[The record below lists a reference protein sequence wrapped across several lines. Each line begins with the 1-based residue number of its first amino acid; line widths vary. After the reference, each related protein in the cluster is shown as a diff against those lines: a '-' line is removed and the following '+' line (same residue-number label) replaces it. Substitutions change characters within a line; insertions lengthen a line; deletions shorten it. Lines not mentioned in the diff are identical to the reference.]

1 MKSGSDNFRY
11 SAIIEIMK
19 KIYERGI
26 EIIIFEPNYE
36 GETFKEFMIIKDP
49 SFDKASNIILA
60 NRIDENLKI

>member
-1 MKSGSDNFRY
+1 
-11 SAIIEIMK
+11 MK

-49 SFDKASNIILA
+49 SAFDKASNIILA
-60 NRIDENLKI
+60 NRIDEKLKKFKTPVFSRDLFHQD